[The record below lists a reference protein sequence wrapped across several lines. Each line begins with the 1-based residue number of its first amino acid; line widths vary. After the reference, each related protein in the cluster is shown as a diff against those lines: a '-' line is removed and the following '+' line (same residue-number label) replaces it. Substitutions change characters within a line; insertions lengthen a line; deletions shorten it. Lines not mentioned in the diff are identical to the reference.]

1 MNLDFER
8 VTSHRRPLTMGFT
21 SLHFYL
27 GSLAERAAHGECEHA
42 NVIRGVVL
50 FQTGAS
56 ATRPSGQTPR
66 TDIRTTPTRR
76 RLAAAWAAGR
86 GTFASTPT
94 STAAAAAAAAGGMH
108 RPLPPP
114 PPLPAVLEWGKSPIR
129 PHSCQPQVT
138 IDPISL
144 SPCNGEKAVNS

>member
-66 TDIRTTPTRR
+66 TDNIRTTPTRR

-94 STAAAAAAAAGGMH
+94 STAAAAAAGGMH